1 MKKIISQI
9 LALTLLISLMPN
21 SLANAQTEEV
31 KSTLKVSNNE
41 TMELKA
47 LNFNEDTEEHIIT
60 VEIYREETKSI
71 SVQKDYKLILND
83 ADEENF
89 EAVLIDQKDGT
100 ELTLNDEEFQ
110 TLALPLVPL
119 VVAFIAKQGLKAAI
133 NKYGKTTLT
142 KLLKDNESVAKA
154 VSKEL
159 GYNEVKGQFSHGA
172 KVYQRGKGKGPKF
185 ITRDKDGH
193 IGGAWKGATSVKNL
207 RN

>member
-1 MKKIISQI
+1 
-9 LALTLLISLMPN
+9 
-21 SLANAQTEEV
+21 
-31 KSTLKVSNNE
+31 
-41 TMELKA
+41 MELKA